1 MYAAVDSREV
11 SLRFVLNISMWFCKF
26 IVIFTLWCLMVKLE
40 LSSNAFYQLMQ
51 ALSLWI
57 NLHYPDADLL

>member
-1 MYAAVDSREV
+1 
-11 SLRFVLNISMWFCKF
+11 
-26 IVIFTLWCLMVKLE
+26 MVKLE

-51 ALSLWI
+51 ALSLWM